1 MAQQDAAPE
10 GRHTAAMIS
19 GMVLGGLAG
28 IGIAWWKAPMSGA
41 QLRAKIAEQ
50 AESVL
55 FKVIGMDEWQPA
67 APVTVE
73 PAAAAPSPMPAAEP
87 AVPAVRQAE
96 AITSDREEAGA
107 VLPPTFRGEPLA
119 ERPKTEP
126 ERPVEMAAEDRSQP
140 ADE

>member
-1 MAQQDAAPE
+1 
-10 GRHTAAMIS
+10 MIS

-28 IGIAWWKAPMSGA
+28 LGIAWWKAPMSGA

-73 PAAAAPSPMPAAEP
+73 PAAVAPSPMLAGEP
-87 AVPAVRQAE
+87 AGPAMRQAE
-96 AITSDREEAGA
+96 AITSDREETGA

-126 ERPVEMAAEDRSQP
+126 EKPPATAAEHLPQP